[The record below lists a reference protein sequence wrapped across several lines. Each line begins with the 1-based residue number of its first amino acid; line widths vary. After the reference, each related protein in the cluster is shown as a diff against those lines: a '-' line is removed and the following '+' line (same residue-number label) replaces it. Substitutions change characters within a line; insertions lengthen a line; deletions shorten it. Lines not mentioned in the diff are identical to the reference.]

1 MGSITTTP
9 HKPRVTRAWVQSKHG
24 VSEVIVTKP
33 NGETFTIPAT
43 KPKPRKPRARKGKPH
58 KPQAKRSSRKVKPLT
73 YQVSEQDTLAISLQE
88 RMDKLMR
95 EMGSIHLDD
104 N

>member
-24 VSEVIVTKP
+24 VSEVTITKP

-43 KPKPRKPRARKGKPH
+43 PAKPRKPRKRKGKPH
-58 KPQAKRSSRKVKPLT
+58 QAKRSTRKVTPLT
-73 YQVSEQDTLAISLQE
+73 YKVSEQDYKAIELQE
-88 RMDKLMR
+88 RMEKLLR
-95 EMGSIHLDD
+95 EMGSIHAE
-104 N
+104 

>member
-1 MGSITTTP
+1 MASFVTMP
-9 HKPRVTRAWVQSKHG
+9 HKPRASRAWVQSKHG
-24 VSEVIVTKP
+24 VSEIIVTKP

-43 KPKPRKPRARKGKPH
+43 PAKPRKPRARKGKPH
-58 KPQAKRSSRKVKPLT
+58 APQTKRKHKQAHAVRP
-73 YQVSEQDTLAISLQE
+73 QDHKAIELQE
-88 RMDKLMR
+88 RREKLLR

>member
-43 KPKPRKPRARKGKPH
+43 PPKPRKPRARKGKPH

-88 RMDKLMR
+88 RMDRLMR

>member
-24 VSEVIVTKP
+24 VSEIIVTKP

-43 KPKPRKPRARKGKPH
+43 PAKPRKPRARKGKPH
-58 KPQAKRSSRKVKPLT
+58 KTQTTRKPKQAHAVRPQDFK
-73 YQVSEQDTLAISLQE
+73 AIELQE
-88 RMDKLMR
+88 RMDKLMQ

>member
-33 NGETFTIPAT
+33 NGETFTIPAMPA
-43 KPKPRKPRARKGKPH
+43 KVRKPRHRKGKPH
-58 KPQAKRSSRKVKPLT
+58 KAQTTRKPKQAHKVRPQDYK
-73 YQVSEQDTLAISLQE
+73 AIELQE

>member
-33 NGETFTIPAT
+33 NGETFTIPAM
-43 KPKPRKPRARKGKPH
+43 PAKPRKPRARKGKPH
-58 KPQAKRSSRKVKPLT
+58 KPQAKRKHKQAHAVRP
-73 YQVSEQDTLAISLQE
+73 QDELAISLDE
-88 RMDKLMR
+88 RMQKLMR

>member
-1 MGSITTTP
+1 MGSFTTTP
-9 HKPRVTRAWVQSKHG
+9 HKPRVTRAWAQSKHG

-33 NGETFTIPAT
+33 NGETFVIPAT
-43 KPKPRKPRARKGKPH
+43 PPKPRKPRARKGKPH
-58 KPQAKRSSRKVKPLT
+58 KPQSTRKRKQARA
-73 YQVSEQDTLAISLQE
+73 VSEQDHKAIELQE
-88 RMDKLMR
+88 RREKLLR

>member
-24 VSEVIVTKP
+24 VSEVTITKP
-33 NGETFTIPAT
+33 NGETFVIPAT
-43 KPKPRKPRARKGKPH
+43 PPKPRKPRARKGKPH
-58 KPQAKRSSRKVKPLT
+58 KPQAKRKPK
-73 YQVSEQDTLAISLQE
+73 QAHAVRPQDHKAIELQE
-88 RMDKLMR
+88 RREKLLR

>member
-9 HKPRVTRAWVQSKHG
+9 RKPRVTRAWVQSKHG
-24 VSEVIVTKP
+24 VSEVTITKP
-33 NGETFTIPAT
+33 NGESFTIPAT
-43 KPKPRKPRARKGKPH
+43 PPKPRKPRARKGKPH
-58 KPQAKRSSRKVKPLT
+58 KPQAKRKPK
-73 YQVSEQDTLAISLQE
+73 QAHAVRPQDYKAIELQE
-88 RMDKLMR
+88 GMDKLMQ

>member
-1 MGSITTTP
+1 MGSFTTTP

-33 NGETFTIPAT
+33 NGETFIIPAIP
-43 KPKPRKPRARKGKPH
+43 PKPRKPRSRKAKPH
-58 KPQAKRSSRKVKPLT
+58 KPQAKRKPK
-73 YQVSEQDTLAISLQE
+73 QAHAVRPQDHKAIELQE
-88 RMDKLMR
+88 RREKLLR

>member
-9 HKPRVTRAWVQSKHG
+9 HKPRASRAWAQSKHG
-24 VSEVIVTKP
+24 VSEIIVTKP
-33 NGETFTIPAT
+33 NGETFIIPAT
-43 KPKPRKPRARKGKPH
+43 PAKPRKPRSRKGKPH
-58 KPQAKRSSRKVKPLT
+58 KPQGKRKPK
-73 YQVSEQDTLAISLQE
+73 QAQAVRPQDHKAIELQE
-88 RMDKLMR
+88 RMDKLMQ

>member
-1 MGSITTTP
+1 MGSFTTTP

-33 NGETFTIPAT
+33 NGETFVIPAT
-43 KPKPRKPRARKGKPH
+43 PPKPRKPRARKAKPH
-58 KPQAKRSSRKVKPLT
+58 KPQTKRKPK
-73 YQVSEQDTLAISLQE
+73 QARAVSEQDYKAIELQE
-88 RMDKLMR
+88 RREKLLR

>member
-1 MGSITTTP
+1 MGSYTQTP
-9 HKPRVTRAWVQSKHG
+9 HKPRVTRAWAQSKHG

-33 NGETFTIPAT
+33 NGETFTIPAMP
-43 KPKPRKPRARKGKPH
+43 PKPRKPRARKGKPH
-58 KPQAKRSSRKVKPLT
+58 APQTTRKRKQARAVRP
-73 YQVSEQDTLAISLQE
+73 QDHKAIELQE
-88 RMDKLMR
+88 RMDKLMQ

>member
-1 MGSITTTP
+1 MGSFVTMP
-9 HKPRVTRAWVQSKHG
+9 HKPRATRAWAQSKHG
-24 VSEVIVTKP
+24 IGEITITKP
-33 NGETFTIPAT
+33 NGETLVIPAT
-43 KPKPRKPRARKGKPH
+43 PAKPRKPRARKGKPH
-58 KPQAKRSSRKVKPLT
+58 KPQATRKRKQAHT
-73 YQVSEQDTLAISLQE
+73 VSPQDHKAIELQE

>member
-9 HKPRVTRAWVQSKHG
+9 RKPRVTRAWVQSKHG
-24 VSEVIVTKP
+24 VSEVTITKP
-33 NGETFTIPAT
+33 NGETFVIPAQPA
-43 KPKPRKPRARKGKPH
+43 KVRKPRHRKGKPH
-58 KPQAKRSSRKVKPLT
+58 RSTRKVQPLT
-73 YQVSEQDTLAISLQE
+73 HKVSEQDFKAIDLQE

-95 EMGSIHLDD
+95 DMGSIHLDD

>member
-1 MGSITTTP
+1 MGSFTTTP
-9 HKPRVTRAWVQSKHG
+9 HKPRVTRAWAQSKHG
-24 VSEVIVTKP
+24 VSEVLVTKP

-43 KPKPRKPRARKGKPH
+43 PPKPRKPRARKGKPH
-58 KPQAKRSSRKVKPLT
+58 KPQATRKRKQARTVQP
-73 YQVSEQDTLAISLQE
+73 QDELAISLQE

>member
-9 HKPRVTRAWVQSKHG
+9 RKPRVTRAWVQSKHG

-33 NGETFTIPAT
+33 NGETFIIPAM
-43 KPKPRKPRARKGKPH
+43 PAKPRKPRRRKGKPH
-58 KPQAKRSSRKVKPLT
+58 QTAKRSTRKVQPLT
-73 YQVSEQDTLAISLQE
+73 YKVSEQDYKAIELQE

-95 EMGSIHLDD
+95 EMGSIHAE
-104 N
+104 

>member
-24 VSEVIVTKP
+24 VSEIIVTKP
-33 NGETFTIPAT
+33 NGESFTIPAIP
-43 KPKPRKPRARKGKPH
+43 PKPRKPRARKGKPH
-58 KPQAKRSSRKVKPLT
+58 APQTKRKPKQAHAVRP
-73 YQVSEQDTLAISLQE
+73 QDHKAIELQE
-88 RMDKLMR
+88 RREKLLR

>member
-1 MGSITTTP
+1 MASFVTMP
-9 HKPRVTRAWVQSKHG
+9 HKPRASRAWVQSKHG
-24 VSEVIVTKP
+24 VSEIIVTKP

-43 KPKPRKPRARKGKPH
+43 PAKPRKPRARKGKPH
-58 KPQAKRSSRKVKPLT
+58 KAQTTRKPKQARAVRPQDHK
-73 YQVSEQDTLAISLQE
+73 AIELQE